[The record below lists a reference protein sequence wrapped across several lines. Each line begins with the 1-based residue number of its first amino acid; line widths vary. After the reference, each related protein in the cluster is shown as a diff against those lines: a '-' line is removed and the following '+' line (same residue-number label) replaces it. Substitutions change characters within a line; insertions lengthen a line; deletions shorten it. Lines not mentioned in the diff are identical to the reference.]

1 MCRRKTY
8 RCFDTIR
15 DTKKRNDDARVAAS
29 TSSSG
34 GVSWED
40 GKKSGANN
48 KAITNPDAYK
58 VLSVIRKRAG
68 DYVDT
73 KRVVGVPSSVFHMA
87 ERHFVAELKALFR
100 EHVLDKKDILAKDEE
115 RTAVTEFSLS
125 KTFDASATFD
135 EENEF
140 DDKDALGQGEVL
152 LEYLE
157 NSLSNDKIWEREKYF
172 LKSIHCG
179 SSTGRINCFA

>member
-1 MCRRKTY
+1 MMMTTTTATSSSFLRPVTFLSSSFSKDGVVCRRKTY

-15 DTKKRNDDARVAAS
+15 DAKTKKKRNYDARVAAS

-40 GKKSGANN
+40 GKKSGANNNNN

-100 EHVLDKKDILAKDEE
+100 EHVLDKKDILAKEEE
-115 RTAVTEFSLS
+115 RTALTEFHYRRR
-125 KTFDASATFD
+125 TT
-135 EENEF
+135 
-140 DDKDALGQGEVL
+140 
-152 LEYLE
+152 
-157 NSLSNDKIWEREKYF
+157 
-172 LKSIHCG
+172 HP
-179 SSTGRINCFA
+179 